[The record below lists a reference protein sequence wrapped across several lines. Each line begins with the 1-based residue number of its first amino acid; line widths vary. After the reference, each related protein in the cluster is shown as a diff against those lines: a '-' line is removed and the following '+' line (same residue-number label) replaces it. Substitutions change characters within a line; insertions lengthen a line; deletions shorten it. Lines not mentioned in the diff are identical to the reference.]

1 MRIAL
6 VTCHPFPDG
15 VVDDEKPLR
24 DALGILGADVAEPPW
39 DADVDWSG
47 FDAVLL
53 RTPWDYQARPD
64 EFMQWCERVGQVT
77 RLVHDANIV
86 RWNLDKRYL
95 AELAGR
101 GVPIAD
107 TIWLDVDF
115 LDRFPSR
122 QDRIDA
128 LRETMEARGWTRG
141 FLKPV
146 VGANAL
152 LTLRFDTTDAG
163 LAAAADHLASH
174 PRAFMF
180 QPYLE
185 RVETEGECS
194 LIWIDGRWSHG
205 VRKVPATGDFR
216 VQEDWGAKDHV
227 WEADAPAKKVA
238 QRALDVVSRKGFDL
252 LYARVDLLE
261 TGAGTYVVNELEL
274 VEPALF
280 MRHRPLVGE
289 WLARGLLRR
298 L

>member
-24 DALGILGADVAEPPW
+24 DALGILGADVVEPAW

-53 RTPWDYQARPD
+53 RTPWNYQARPD
-64 EFMQWCERVGQVT
+64 EFMQWCERVSQVT
-77 RLVHDANIV
+77 RLVHDADIV

-107 TIWLDVDF
+107 TFWLDVDF

-122 QDRIDA
+122 DERKDA
-128 LRETMEARGWTRG
+128 LRDAMESRGWTRG

-152 LTLRFDTTDAG
+152 LTLRFEATDAG
-163 LAAAADHLASH
+163 LAEAADHLASAN
-174 PRAFMF
+174 RAFMF
-180 QPYLE
+180 QQYLE

-216 VQEDWGAKDHV
+216 VQEDWGAKDHA

-238 QRALDVVSRKGFDL
+238 QRALDVVARKGFDL

-261 TGAGTYVVNELEL
+261 TGSGSYFVNELEL